1 MTDVADGY
9 ITNGQDDTV
18 NTNFETIT
26 REAELLSLPD
36 IYLKLRNV
44 LDSPDFAMAEV
55 AVVISQD
62 PAITLRLLHLVNS
75 SFYGFTNKIETVGRA
90 INLLGTE
97 QIHDLVLATAVA
109 SAFKGIST
117 TVMDMRK
124 FWERSLY
131 CAAFS
136 RRLAVLSGKRDRE
149 RLFVAGLLCDIGH
162 LIMYQAIPE
171 PAQQAILQSKERQEP
186 VYLAERRIIGFDYA
200 FVGGILMRHWALP
213 DVLRETTMFH
223 IDPAAADNFTVEAS
237 LVHIGSMMTQAL
249 EEDCVF
255 NEGPLHVDGSVWA
268 LAGLEPEDCS
278 AIHDEVQD
286 DVRQAMDVV
295 FSPEIAY

>member
-1 MTDVADGY
+1 MK
-9 ITNGQDDTV
+9 
-18 NTNFETIT
+18 TNFETIT

-44 LDSPDFAMAEV
+44 LDDPDFAMAEV
-55 AVVISQD
+55 AIVISQD

-109 SAFKGIST
+109 SAFKGMST
-117 TVMDMRK
+117 TVMDMQT

-131 CAAFS
+131 CAAIS
-136 RRLAVLSGKRDRE
+136 RRIAVLSGKRDKE

-171 PAQQAILQSKERQEP
+171 LAQQAILQAKERKEHI
-186 VYLAERRIIGFDYA
+186 YLTERRIIGFDYA
-200 FVGGILMRHWALP
+200 SVGGILMQHWALP
-213 DVLRETTMFH
+213 DVFRETTMFH
-223 IDPAAADNFTVEAS
+223 VDPAAAHNYSVEAS
-237 LVHIGSMMTQAL
+237 LVHIGSMLTQAR

-255 NEGPLHVDGSVWA
+255 NEGLLHVDESVWA
-268 LAGLEPEDCS
+268 VAGLEPQDCTT
-278 AIHDEVQD
+278 IHEAVED

-295 FSPEIAY
+295 FSQESIF

>member
-1 MTDVADGY
+1 MSTS
-9 ITNGQDDTV
+9 
-18 NTNFETIT
+18 FENIT
-26 REAELLSLPD
+26 REAELVSLPD
-36 IYLKLRNV
+36 IYLKLRRV
-44 LDSPDFAMAEV
+44 LDDPDFAMAEV
-55 AVVISQD
+55 ALVISQD

-109 SAFKGIST
+109 SAFKGMST
-117 TVMDMRK
+117 TVMDMQT

-136 RRLAVLSGKRDRE
+136 RRLAVLSGKRDKE

-171 PAQQAILQSKERQEP
+171 LAQQAILQSKKRKEP
-186 VYLAERRIIGFDYA
+186 IHLAELRIIGFDYA
-200 FVGGILMRHWALP
+200 SVGGILMRHWALP
-213 DVLRETTMFH
+213 DVFRATTMFH
-223 IDPAAADNFTVEAS
+223 IDPSAADNFTVEAS
-237 LVHIGSMMTQAL
+237 LVQIGSMLTLAR

-255 NEGPLHVDGSVWA
+255 NEGPLHVEGSVWA
-268 LAGLEPEDCS
+268 AAGLEPEDCS
-278 AIHDEVQD
+278 AIHAEVED

-295 FSPEIAY
+295 FSQEIAF